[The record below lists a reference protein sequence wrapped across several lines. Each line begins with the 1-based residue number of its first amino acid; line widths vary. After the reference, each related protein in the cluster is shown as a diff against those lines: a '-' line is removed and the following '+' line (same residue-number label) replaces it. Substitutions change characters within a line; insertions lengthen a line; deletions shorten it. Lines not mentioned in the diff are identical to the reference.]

1 MSNTNTLPRVQMHE
15 LGMYLSAIEL
25 DYEPIDNKE
34 RAELVTQHFG
44 VLCLEEDVT
53 YYEDLSHYYAQII
66 SEDFELE
73 SRRQEYYDAS
83 GRSFHYI
90 MPI

>member
-1 MSNTNTLPRVQMHE
+1 MSNTHTLPRVQMHE

-25 DYEPIDNKE
+25 DYEPINNKE

-53 YYEDLSHYYAQII
+53 YYEDLSHYYAQVI
-66 SEDFELE
+66 SEDFEAE
-73 SRRQEYYDAS
+73 DRRQAYYDVT
-83 GRSFHYI
+83 GLNFI
-90 MPI
+90 M

>member
-1 MSNTNTLPRVQMHE
+1 MSNTHTLPRVQMHE

-34 RAELVTQHFG
+34 RAALVTQHFG

-53 YYEDLSHYYAQII
+53 YYEDLSHYYSQVI
-66 SEDFELE
+66 SEDYEVE
-73 SRRQEYYDAS
+73 DRRQAYYDVT
-83 GRSFHYI
+83 GLNFI
-90 MPI
+90 M